1 MKRNHYLN
9 CNFLKSLA
17 FQGIVLVGTALISQS
32 GFAKSEFK
40 MSNATIVDKE
50 KVTGIITDE
59 KNAPLIGASI
69 LVKGTRLGTITD
81 INGKFSLDIPDANSV
96 LMVSM
101 IGYSSQDITVGGR
114 KIINIILKED
124 IASLDQVIVTGV
136 FDKRT
141 RMESSVAISVLNSKQ
156 FEMQAPTSA
165 AEILKNIPGVFV
177 NSAAGEIKNE
187 VSSRGFSGVNGY
199 YYVSMQEDGL
209 PVTGAQ
215 YTNYSPDFFLRPDAT
230 LGKLEAV
237 RGGTASI
244 LGNNAPGGIFN
255 YVSKTGGSEL
265 KAEVRTKYGLEGNKA
280 ANPYYRVDA
289 NIGGPIGKSNS
300 LFYNIGGFY
309 RQNDGPRYSGYSL
322 NNGGQFKVNIV
333 KHLKNGSL
341 KLYAKYLDDKNSFND
356 FLPTV
361 DFENPRLA
369 PGVTENT
376 SFLLPPITAT
386 YFLNDSKTQQT
397 FNSADKIHNKEFSI
411 GLNIDFDLGN
421 GWNIDNK
428 LRASDKTSYWN
439 VTQVPF
445 PIAVDGVTFYGLNGY
460 VSATGVKTGTY
471 SFADA
476 ATGQNL
482 LNVVLGLG
490 ATGLK
495 FTTTGALPGAEIQTN
510 SLVFNP
516 LVVTDNK
523 VKELI
528 EQLTVTKK
536 INRMS
541 FSGGLYYVA
550 SDISRTTS
558 GAGTAFTQMTP
569 TYPKATIITF
579 KDAAGNIQQLTNAD
593 GVNGGSNKSNAASLF
608 DVTYNQAAVFL
619 GHNWEVSSKLNF
631 DWGIRFESISTKGT
645 NQIGTTY
652 KLTDGGTDKNPS
664 TLYDNDAGK
673 ITSKY
678 DYDKTVNT
686 TSFST
691 GLNYKV
697 NDDFALYGRY
707 SLGKKA
713 PDVSIYLSINTASN
727 SNFLNPIAQSTQ
739 MYELGAK
746 IRKNKMSLFITPF
759 YSILGNVPQQA
770 YGQETADISSAY
782 STEVLYNKSET
793 FGVELEGNYAITKNV
808 GIRGNVTL
816 QKSTAVDYNV
826 WALGNNGKADD
837 KVVSYSGNENENVPR
852 ALARISPYW
861 NSTSFFASVDW
872 TFMGK
877 RQANIANAFYLPA
890 FTQTNINLGYN
901 VSKHLTVQANVNNV
915 FNNYGVMG
923 WAGPGGFPAALNTQG
938 VTAASIAA
946 NPSAIYNTTALQP
959 RAYFFTLGYKF

>member
-1 MKRNHYLN
+1 MKKTHYSCLQA
-9 CNFLKSLA
+9 LKSMV
-17 FQGIVLVGTALISQS
+17 FQGIVLIGTTLMPALAS
-32 GFAKSEFK
+32 AKNELNVANSSVNSVKE
-40 MSNATIVDKE
+40 TI
-50 KVTGIITDE
+50 TGTIKDE
-59 KNAPLIGASI
+59 KNEPLIGASI

-81 INGKFSLDIPDANSV
+81 NNGKFTLDVPDANSV
-96 LMVSM
+96 LMVTM
-101 IGYSSQDITVGGR
+101 IGYSSQDIVVGNQ
-114 KIINIILKED
+114 KIINIVLKED

-156 FEMQAPTSA
+156 IELQAPTSS
-165 AEILKNIPGVFV
+165 AEILKNIPGIFV

-187 VSSRGFSGVNGY
+187 VSSRGFGGVNGY

-215 YTNYSPDFFLRPDAT
+215 YTNYAPDFFLRPDLT
-230 LGKLEAV
+230 LGKVEAV

-255 YVSKTGGSEL
+255 YVSKTGTSEL
-265 KAEVRTKYGLEGNKA
+265 KAEVRAKYGLEGNKA
-280 ANPYYRVDA
+280 ANPYYRMDA

-300 LFYNIGGFY
+300 LYFNMGGFY
-309 RQNDGPRYSGYSL
+309 RQNDGPRYSGYPL
-322 NNGGQFKVNIV
+322 NNGGQFKANLI
-333 KHLKNGSL
+333 KHLGSGSL
-341 KLYAKYLDDKNSFND
+341 KLYIKYLDDKNSFND

-361 DFENPRLA
+361 DFNNPRLA

-376 SFLLPPITAT
+376 SFLLPPIKAT
-386 YFLNDSKTQQT
+386 YYLNDSKTLQT

-411 GLNIDFDLGN
+411 GLNADFDLGK

-428 LRASDKTSYWN
+428 IRVSDKSSYWN
-439 VTQVPF
+439 STQVPF
-445 PIAVDGVTFYGLNGY
+445 PFAVDGVTFYGLNGW
-460 VSATGVKTGTY
+460 VPKFGLFTFS
-471 SFADA
+471 DA
-476 ATGQNL
+476 ATGQTL
-482 LNVVLGLG
+482 LTVNQGFG

-495 FTTTGALPGAEIQTN
+495 FTPTGALPGAEIQAN

-523 VKELI
+523 VKELV

-536 INRMS
+536 IDKMS

-550 SDISRTTS
+550 SDISRTTT
-558 GAGTAFTQMTP
+558 GAGTAFTQMLP
-569 TYPKATIITF
+569 TYPRATVITF
-579 KDAAGNIQQLTNAD
+579 TDPATGQIQKLTNPD
-593 GVNGGSNKSNAASLF
+593 GIVGGSNRSTAASLF
-608 DVTYNQAAVFL
+608 DVTFNQAAVFL
-619 GHNWEVSSKLNF
+619 GHNWEVSPKLNF
-631 DWGIRFESISTKGT
+631 DWGIRYESIRVKGT
-645 NQIGTTY
+645 NQIGTIY
-652 KLTDGGTDKNPS
+652 NLPNGGTDGDPL
-664 TLYDNDAGK
+664 TLYDNTAGK

-678 DYDKTVNT
+678 DYDKTVTT
-686 TSFST
+686 TSFSS

-739 MYELGAK
+739 MFEMGAK
-746 IRKNKMSLFITPF
+746 IRRDKLSIFITPF

-770 YGQETADISSAY
+770 YGQETAEASTAY
-782 STEVLYNKSET
+782 STTVLYNKAET
-793 FGVELEGNYAITKNV
+793 VGVELEGNYAVTKNA
-808 GIRGNVTL
+808 GIRGNVTF

-826 WALGNNGKADD
+826 WALNGNGKADD

-861 NSTSFFASVDW
+861 NSTTFFASVDM
-872 TFMGK
+872 TYMGK

-901 VSKHLTVQANVNNV
+901 VNQHLSVQANINNV

-923 WAGPGGFPAALNTQG
+923 WAGTGGFPAALNTQG
-938 VTAASIAA
+938 VTKASIEA
-946 NPSAIYNTTALQP
+946 NPNAIFNTTSLPP
-959 RAYFFTLGYKF
+959 RAYFLTLSYKF